1 MTYIDGNTR
10 TAGLLGYPVKH
21 TKSPLIHNTLA
32 KAYGDNLVYL
42 PFEVKPDD
50 LEAAVKGAWALGVSG
65 LNVTV
70 PHKQTEMEHLV
81 RIDPLAKAL
90 GAVNTL
96 VREED
101 GFAGYNTDILGLEQ
115 ALIRADIP
123 VEGERV
129 LILGAGG
136 AARAAAFLAL
146 KMGAKEILIA
156 NRSLDKARDLAKSL
170 VLSEEICDIIHHKA
184 GQTDASDRMRAPDT
198 AADIGAISFKELAG
212 KCQGSKE
219 AEYLAFQCTSVGL
232 SPHDTDCVLTK
243 ETECI
248 FSMIKTG
255 VDLIYKPAETM
266 FMKKLLADGK
276 RAING
281 LDMLLYQGVI
291 AYELWRG
298 SYRGEIETDSRVLDE
313 IRELL
318 RGD

>member
-1 MTYIDGNTR
+1 MTKIDGNTG

-21 TKSPLIHNTLA
+21 TKSPMIHNTLA
-32 KAYGDNLVYL
+32 EAYGDNLVYL
-42 PFEVKPDD
+42 PFEVEPGALGD
-50 LEAAVKGAWALGVSG
+50 AIRGAWALGVLG

-70 PHKQTEMEHLV
+70 PHKQAVMEYLT

-115 ALIRADIP
+115 ALIRADIG
-123 VEGERV
+123 VEGEKV

-146 KMGAKEILIA
+146 KMGAREILIA
-156 NRSLDKARDLAKSL
+156 NRSLDKAEDLAQSLMQSAKS
-170 VLSEEICDIIHHKA
+170 CDIIPQKVGRMHA
-184 GQTDASDRMRAPDT
+184 QDGQTDIRAIT
-198 AADIGAISFKELAG
+198 LTELADGCRGG
-212 KCQGSKE
+212 KD

-232 SPHDTDCVLTK
+232 SPHDTDCVLAG
-243 ETECI
+243 ETESI
-248 FSMIKTG
+248 FSMIQTG

-266 FMKKLLADGK
+266 FMKKLMSDGK

-298 SYRGEIETDSRVLDE
+298 SYKGEIETDRQVLDR

>member
-1 MTYIDGNTR
+1 MQIDGHTKA
-10 TAGLLGYPVKH
+10 AGLLGYPVKH
-21 TKSPLIHNTLA
+21 TKSPMIHNTLA
-32 KAYGDNLVYL
+32 GSYGDNLVYL
-42 PFEVKPDD
+42 PFEVEPEA
-50 LEAAVKGAWALGVSG
+50 LEAAVKGAWALGVLG

-70 PHKQTEMEHLV
+70 PHKQAVMEHLT

-96 VREED
+96 VREEG

-115 ALIRADIP
+115 ALIRADIK
-123 VEGERV
+123 VAGEKV

-146 KMGAKEILIA
+146 KMGAGEILIA
-156 NRSLDKARDLAKSL
+156 NRSVEKAQSLAESL
-170 VLSEEICDIIHHKA
+170 LQSEGICDIIQGKDPKA
-184 GQTDASDRMRAPDT
+184 ALAEPK
-198 AADIGAISFKELAG
+198 ADIRAISLQDLAAR
-212 KCQGSKE
+212 CQGSKE

-232 SPHDTDCVLTK
+232 SPHDTECVLSG
-243 ETECI
+243 ETESI
-248 FSMIKTG
+248 FSIIKTG

-266 FMKKLLADGK
+266 FMKKLLAEGK
-276 RAING
+276 QAING

-298 SYRGEIETDSRVLDE
+298 SYQGEITSDRQVLDE
-313 IRELL
+313 IRDKL